1 MAWSRFAPVLAS
13 LLLPVLAQTAC
24 RLRTSPAVAVA
35 IRVARLDAPDTI
47 TDATGN
53 LHRVCLAR
61 LNALAIG
68 DGNARWM
75 DATWRWYDPSDTTL
89 ALDSAVIPPG
99 TVQRNWGA
107 PDISADAPRRSQW
120 QLSGHIPFVIRMEY
134 RYLPDGGDGPAS
146 TTVTLRCANDPAA

>member
-1 MAWSRFAPVLAS
+1 MAWLKVAPVLAS
-13 LLLPVLAQTAC
+13 LFLPVLAFQAC

-35 IRVARLDAPDTI
+35 IRVSRLDAPDTL

-53 LHRVCLAR
+53 LHKVCLAR
-61 LNALAIG
+61 LNALAVG
-68 DGNARWM
+68 DGAARWM
-75 DATWRWYDPSDTTL
+75 DATWRWYDPADTTV

-107 PDISADAPRRSQW
+107 ADISSDEPRRSQW
-120 QLSGHIPFVIRMEY
+120 QLSGRIPFVIRMEY

-146 TTVTLRCANDPAA
+146 TTVTLRCAERPAA